1 MESKDKVSTL
11 QYLPVNL
18 FGSVMGLSG
27 LALAWRL
34 SHRLFGT
41 YHFISEAI
49 GCLAILVFIVLAIA
63 YIRKLAL
70 FPQIVKAEFENP
82 IAGNFFGTI
91 TIAILLLSSVI
102 SPYSQSLQQ
111 AVWLI
116 GVFLT
121 LLITCIIIRR
131 LLNVKQDFHHA
142 VPAWLIPGVGT
153 LDVVVAGGTMPFSW
167 AREVNLLCFSIGSI
181 LALVFFTLIF
191 SRLMHHDAMPD
202 KLTPSLIILI
212 APFEVGFLSYVNLT
226 KRIDAF
232 ASILFYFGLFMFVVL
247 FSKVFKRGLPFGA
260 SWWAV
265 SFPMAALS
273 NAALLYAHSVNTW
286 LLKTI
291 AALILLILTFVIT
304 TLFIRTFIYLIKG
317 QLLKP

>member
-1 MESKDKVSTL
+1 MEGKDKESTL

-27 LALAWRL
+27 LALAWRE
-34 SHRLFGT
+34 SHHMFGT
-41 YHFISEAI
+41 YLFISDAI
-49 GCLAILVFIVLAIA
+49 GCLAILVFIVLGIT
-63 YIRKLAL
+63 YLSKLVL
-70 FPQIVKAEFENP
+70 FPKIVKAEFHNP

-102 SPYSQSLQQ
+102 SAYSQAMQQ
-111 AVWLI
+111 VVWTI
-116 GVFLT
+116 GVILT
-121 LLITCIIIRR
+121 LLIACIIIRR
-131 LLNVKQDFHHA
+131 LLNVKQDFKHA

-153 LDVVVAGGTMPFSW
+153 LDVVVAGGTMPLTW
-167 AREVNLLCFSIGSI
+167 AREVNLLCFGIGSI

-212 APFEVGFLSYVNLT
+212 APFEVGFLSYVNFT
-226 KRIDAF
+226 QRIDAF

-273 NAALLYAHSVNTW
+273 NAAFLYADFVNNW
-286 LLKTI
+286 PLKSI
-291 AALILLILTFVIT
+291 AGLILLLLTLVIA
-304 TLFIRTFIYLIKG
+304 TLFIRTFIYLTKG